1 MKDIFPQING
11 WVAEGRKFA
20 VATVVGTWGSSPRP
34 VGSSLIIDETGAMAG
49 SVSGGCVEGAV
60 VKKAL
65 EMLQDAEVGGQP
77 LHFGVSDE
85 DAWAVGLS
93 CGGKLDVYLEPF
105 DYDKGVAD
113 RLIYETLAAAQAQ
126 NAGCIY
132 ATELKAGKAQHILIK
147 ADGIAIGQQE
157 DEAVVETAL
166 QLYQE
171 RKSALVNVAGQDW
184 FFEIFPPRPR
194 MLIVGAAHITV
205 DLVRFANIFG
215 METIVIDP
223 RRVFAS
229 KTQFDD
235 APHQLWDEW
244 PAEVLPRFQ
253 LDPYT
258 YAVILSH
265 DPKIDDQ
272 ALHVLLRSDVAYI
285 GALGSKR
292 THAKRVAR
300 LQEAG
305 YTESE
310 IARIQAPVGVD
321 INAKTP
327 REIALSVM
335 AAVIQAQN
343 RYL

>member
-11 WVAEGRKFA
+11 WVAEQRKFA
-20 VATVVGTWGSSPRP
+20 VATVTGTWGSSPRP
-34 VGSSLIIDETGAMAG
+34 VGSSLIIDESGSMAG

-65 EMLQDAEVGGQP
+65 ALLEDPESGGMP

-93 CGGKLDVYLEPF
+93 CGGKLDVYLEAF
-105 DYDKGVAD
+105 DYDGGVAES
-113 RLIYETLAAAQAQ
+113 LIYQTLAEEVSE
-126 NAGCIY
+126 NRGCVY
-132 ATELKAGKAQHILIK
+132 VTELKTGDALHFLVK
-147 ADGIAIGQQE
+147 ADGTAIGRLDNE
-157 DEAVVETAL
+157 GVVTMAL
-166 QLYQE
+166 RLYQE
-171 RKSALVNVAGQDW
+171 RKSAKVEIDGQAY
-184 FFEIFPPRPR
+184 FFEVFPPKPR

-235 APHQLWDEW
+235 PPHKIFDQW
-244 PAEVLPRFQ
+244 PAEVLDKFP

-272 ALHVLLRSDVAYI
+272 ALHILLKSEVAYI

-305 YTESE
+305 YGEEE
-310 IARIQAPVGVD
+310 IARIQAPIGVD

-327 REIALSVM
+327 KEIALSVM
-335 AAVIQAQN
+335 AEVIQAQN
-343 RYL
+343 QFL